1 MNRRATITSPRR
13 MLAAMV
19 AGIPAPV
26 QSPEFARVVGFGGT
40 P

>member
-19 AGIPAPV
+19 AGIPAPCN
-26 QSPEFARVVGFGGT
+26 QPEFAIA
-40 P
+40 